1 MPSLHFW
8 PCALFALLLSASTA
22 SFGITCDALKS
33 DIEHKLAS
41 RPRLPAYT
49 LHIVDASASVS
60 GRVVGHCDLGAR
72 KIVYL
77 TASHAASTARQSEA
91 APAAHMAAASEAVQ
105 PAPAPQRPHTA
116 KQARAQ
122 KTRSQAH
129 VVTECKPGYQGA
141 DCSVR
146 VGASSAHQ

>member
-1 MPSLHFW
+1 MALLHSQ
-8 PCALFALLLSASTA
+8 PCAIFALLLSASTA

-33 DIEHKLAS
+33 DIERKLAS

-49 LHIVDASASVS
+49 LHIMDASASAS

-77 TASHAASTARQSEA
+77 ADSHAASAARQPEA
-91 APAAHMAAASEAVQ
+91 APV
-105 PAPAPQRPHTA
+105 APAAPVAARPS
-116 KQARAQ
+116 RAQ
-122 KTRSQAH
+122 KTKPQAP

-146 VGASSAHQ
+146 VGTSSAHQ